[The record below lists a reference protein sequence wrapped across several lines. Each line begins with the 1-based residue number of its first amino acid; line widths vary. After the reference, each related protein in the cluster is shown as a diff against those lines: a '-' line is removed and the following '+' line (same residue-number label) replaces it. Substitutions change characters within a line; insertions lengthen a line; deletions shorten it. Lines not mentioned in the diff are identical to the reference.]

1 MKKLLSLALAFVL
14 AFSLVGCNKD
24 TPASGGNTGGT
35 FEYALVTDYGN
46 IDDQSFNQHSWMGL
60 EQFALEVGGTHT
72 HYRPVEESTDGYVT
86 SIEMAI
92 DNGARIVVLPGFSF
106 ADPTATVQERY
117 PEVKFILI
125 DAVPTGGAAENTYAI
140 IFAEEQSGFLAGYAA
155 VMDGYRKLG
164 FIGGMAVPAVIRYG
178 YGYVQGAEYAAA
190 ELGLP
195 AGSIEIMYAYAG
207 TFEASPDIQSMAAAW
222 YQNGTEVI
230 FSCGGAIINSIIA
243 AAEASE
249 DKYVIGV
256 DSDQSYQSET
266 VITSALKELQFS
278 VYTALKL
285 DEAGEFPG
293 GVVVTL
299 GAAEDSIG
307 LPMETSRFNTFT
319 QEDYDAVYELLKT
332 DADGLATD
340 MLKDSTEDGT
350 PITIAGL
357 NATLTYV
364 VVTDAN

>member
-1 MKKLLSLALAFVL
+1 MKKLLSLALALVL
-14 AFSLVGCNKD
+14 AFSLVACTND
-24 TPASGGNTGGT
+24 SNATGT

-60 EQFALEVGGTHT
+60 EQYAVEIGATHT

-92 DNGARIVVLPGFSF
+92 ENGARVVVLPGFSF
-106 ADPTATVQERY
+106 ADPTATVQKRY
-117 PEVKFILI
+117 PEVQFVLI
-125 DAVPTGGAAENTYAI
+125 DAVPTGGAASNTYSI

-164 FIGGMAVPAVIRYG
+164 FLGGMAVPAVIRYG
-178 YGYVQGAEYAAA
+178 YGFVQGAEYAAA

-195 AGSIEIMYAYAG
+195 AGSVEIMFAYTG
-207 TFEASPDIQSMAAAW
+207 TFEQSPDIQAKAAAW
-222 YQNGTEVI
+222 YQSGTEVI

-256 DSDQSYQSET
+256 DSDQSYQSEV
-266 VITSALKELQFS
+266 VITSALKELQLS
-278 VYTALKL
+278 VYSALVA
-285 DEAGEFPG
+285 DAEGNFPG
-293 GVVVTL
+293 GTVAVL
-299 GAAEDSIG
+299 GAAEDGIG

-319 QEDYDAVYELLKT
+319 QEQYDAIYELLKT
-332 DADGLATD
+332 DADGIATN
-340 MLKDSTEDGT
+340 MLKDADEAGEA
-350 PITIAGL
+350 ITIAAL
-357 NATLTYV
+357 NDTLTYV